1 MRDSANPE
9 ENYLTANR
17 FYKFIND
24 EKQNYPLRLLCRVME
39 VSASGYYAWRKRLTK
54 PPCLKR
60 RKLAD
65 LVRNCYFENR
75 RRYGTRRISQ
85 ALGKTGVKIGRSK
98 VRRLLREENLKA
110 IQPKAFKPRTTD
122 SKGTAAAPNLLA
134 EINLLECAVGKI
146 IIGDITYIRLR
157 GGRFG
162 YLAVWQ
168 DKVTRRI
175 IGWSLAME
183 MTAELVISA
192 LQKAVGKR
200 LVKAGA
206 VIHSDRGSQ
215 YASTGFRRL
224 LQQNG
229 FRQSM
234 SGKGHCYDNA
244 QAESFFSRFKA
255 ELLEDGV
262 FEDLEQARSEI
273 FSYIEG
279 YYNRV
284 RLHSSLGYLSPL
296 EFERELQIKN
306 GGIKRQFF
314 V

>member
-1 MRDSANPE
+1 
-9 ENYLTANR
+9 
-17 FYKFIND
+17 
-24 EKQNYPLRLLCRVME
+24 ME
-39 VSASGYYAWRKRLTK
+39 VSQSGYYAWRRRLSR

-60 RKLAD
+60 KRLAD

-85 ALGKTGVKIGRSK
+85 ALGKTGVKIGRGL
-98 VRRLLREENLKA
+98 VRRLMSQENLKA
-110 IQPKAFKPRTTD
+110 IQPKAFKPKTTD
-122 SKGTAAAPNLLA
+122 SEGTTAAPNLLA
-134 EINLLECAVGKI
+134 EIELEECAPQKI

-157 GGRFG
+157 GGRFC

-168 DKVTRRI
+168 DRLTRRI
-175 IGWSLAME
+175 IGWSLGLE

-192 LQKAVGKR
+192 LQKAIQKGLIR
-200 LVKAGA
+200 AGA
-206 VIHSDRGSQ
+206 LVHSDRGSQ
-215 YASTGFRRL
+215 YASNGFRQL
-224 LQQNG
+224 LRRNG

-234 SGKGHCYDNA
+234 SGRGNCYDNA

-284 RLHSSLGYLSPL
+284 RLHSSLGYLSPI
-296 EFERELQIKN
+296 EFEQELQTKN